1 MGAPLCLPQWSQI
14 CQTECY
20 PCDRIEALPMCPVGQ
35 GAPGEGEVVVQ
46 IAAASVSPLDTKIRA
61 GKAAHAR
68 QPLPAVLGVEM
79 AGTVVD
85 VGMGVTAFRPG
96 DEVFGMV
103 GGVGG
108 NQGTQARYIVA
119 DARLLAVK
127 PVALS
132 MREVVAM
139 PLRPA

>member
-1 MGAPLCLPQWSQI
+1 MPPLPQ
-14 CQTECY
+14 T
-20 PCDRIEALPMCPVGQ
+20 
-35 GAPGEGEVVVQ
+35 
-46 IAAASVSPLDTKIRA
+46 
-61 GKAAHAR
+61 
-68 QPLPAVLGVEM
+68 VLGVEM